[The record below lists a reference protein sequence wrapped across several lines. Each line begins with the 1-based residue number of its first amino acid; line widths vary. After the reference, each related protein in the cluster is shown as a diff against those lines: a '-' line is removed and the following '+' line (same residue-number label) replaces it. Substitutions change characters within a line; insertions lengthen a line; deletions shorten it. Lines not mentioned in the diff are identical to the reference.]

1 MIDMEPVGLFFGSFN
16 PIHNGHLAIARYL
29 LKEGYC
35 RKVWF
40 VVSPQNPW
48 KEDRTLLDEEKRLE
62 IVKASIEQEPGME
75 VCDVELSMQ
84 RPSYTYQTLQVLSQ
98 KFPARRFA
106 LIMGADN
113 LLYFHLWRNYEEIQ
127 ANYLILVYPRPN
139 VDVKG
144 VNIHNINM
152 IDAPL
157 STISSTEIRGKI
169 QAGNDISS
177 LVSAHALSLILN
189 NYKDL

>member
-1 MIDMEPVGLFFGSFN
+1 MEPVGLFFGSFN

-29 LKEGYC
+29 LKVGYC

-62 IVKASIEQEPGME
+62 IVKASIRQEPGME
-75 VCDVELSMQ
+75 ACDIEFSMP
-84 RPSYTYQTLQVLSQ
+84 RPSYTYQTLQALSQ
-98 KFPARRFA
+98 KFPTLKFT
-106 LIMGADN
+106 LIMGGDN

-127 ANYLILVYPRPN
+127 INYPILVYPRPN
-139 VDVKG
+139 IYIKDV
-144 VNIHNINM
+144 NMHNINM

-157 STISSTEIRGKI
+157 STISSTEIRKKI
-169 QAGNDISS
+169 QAGNDISG
-177 LVSAHALSLILN
+177 LVSEHALSLILN
-189 NYKDL
+189 YYKAL